1 MKCIYRL
8 SIFFGEKGFSDS
20 PEIRQNKVHIDH
32 FFWHPDGIINR
43 MRRPCFKEKTIF
55 RLNITFCGLD
65 INSVLLSDDALP
77 VAVAVSVCL
86 KGWGKK
92 KEKGHQ

>member
-1 MKCIYRL
+1 
-8 SIFFGEKGFSDS
+8 
-20 PEIRQNKVHIDH
+20 
-32 FFWHPDGIINR
+32 

-92 KEKGHQ
+92 KEKGHQWTESREAFMVQQFQTVVKVKIVLVHQWLVEV